1 MCSNVKGPRD
11 DLTMWSKSEE
21 EKYHMISFICEIMIQ
36 MNLFTKETHRLQKQ
50 SYGYQK
56 GNVVG
61 GGGGRDK
68 LEVWD

>member
-1 MCSNVKGPRD
+1 M
-11 DLTMWSKSEE
+11 SEE

-61 GGGGRDK
+61 GGGEGGIN
-68 LEVWD
+68 